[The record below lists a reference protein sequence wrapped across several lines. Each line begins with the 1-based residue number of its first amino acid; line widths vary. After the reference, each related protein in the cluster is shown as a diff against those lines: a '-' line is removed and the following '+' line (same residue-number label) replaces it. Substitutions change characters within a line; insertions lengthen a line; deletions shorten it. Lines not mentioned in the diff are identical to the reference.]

1 MSDELY
7 VLGLV
12 SHVFRVALL
21 AIGVLL
27 AVIAAL
33 DWASRA
39 RRLNPF
45 GAVARFMRNHVDPR
59 LGGVERQVVR
69 MGGQLSSTP
78 WWALLAYVVCAAL
91 AIALVDAVIGLVLDA
106 RFALG
111 RGAPGVLLLLVH
123 WTFAFLKIA
132 LLVRVVVSWVPR
144 LAYSRWLSWSF
155 GATDWMLRPLRRV
168 VPSLGVIDITP
179 LVAYFA
185 LVIVEWLVMSVLLAG
200 FA

>member
-7 VLGLV
+7 VLGVV
-12 SHVFRVALL
+12 SYVFRVALL
-21 AIGVLL
+21 ATGVLL
-27 AVIAAL
+27 AVIAVL
-33 DWASRA
+33 DWATRT

-45 GAVARFMRNHVDPR
+45 GAIARFMRNHVDPR
-59 LGGVERQVVR
+59 LAGVERQVVR
-69 MGGQLSSTP
+69 MGGQLSATP
-78 WWALLAYVVCAAL
+78 WWALVAYVVCAAL

-106 RFALG
+106 RFAFG
-111 RGAPGVLLLLVH
+111 RGAAGVLLLLVR
-123 WTFAFLKIA
+123 WTFAFLKLA
-132 LLVRVVVSWVPR
+132 LIVRVVVSWLPR

-179 LVAYFA
+179 LVAYFG

>member
-12 SHVFRVALL
+12 SYVFRVALL

-27 AVIAAL
+27 AVVAVL
-33 DWASRA
+33 DWAART

-45 GAVARFMRNHVDPR
+45 GAVARFLRNHVDPR
-59 LGGVERQVVR
+59 LGGAERQVVR

>member
-7 VLGLV
+7 ILGLV
-12 SHVFRVALL
+12 SYVIRVALL
-21 AIGVLL
+21 AIGLLL

-33 DWASRA
+33 DWAART

-45 GAVARFMRNHVDPR
+45 GAIARFTRNHVDPR
-59 LGGVERQVVR
+59 LAGVERQVVR
-69 MGGQLSSTP
+69 MGGQLSATP

-91 AIALVDAVIGLVLDA
+91 AIALVDAAIGIVLDA
-106 RFALG
+106 RLALG
-111 RGAPGVLLLLVH
+111 RGAPGVLLLLVR

-132 LLVRVVVSWVPR
+132 LIVRVVVSWLPR

-179 LVAYFA
+179 LVAYFG
-185 LVIVEWLVMSVLLAG
+185 LVIVEWLVMSILLAG

>member
-1 MSDELY
+1 MSDQLW

-12 SHVFRVALL
+12 SHVVRLALL
-21 AIGVLL
+21 AIGIVL
-27 AVIAAL
+27 AMVAAL
-33 DWASRA
+33 DWAART

-45 GAVARFMRNHVDPR
+45 GGIARFMRNRVDPR
-59 LGGVERQVVR
+59 LAGVERQVVR
-69 MGGQLSSTP
+69 MGGQLSATP
-78 WWALLAYVVCAAL
+78 WWALLAYIVGAAL
-91 AIALVDAVIGLVLDA
+91 AIALVDGAIGLVLDA
-106 RFALG
+106 RFAVG
-111 RGAPGVLLLLVH
+111 RGAPGVLLLLVR

-132 LLVRVVVSWVPR
+132 LIVRVVVSWLPR

-168 VPSLGVIDITP
+168 VPPLGVIDITP
-179 LVAYFA
+179 IVAYFG

>member
-155 GATDWMLRPLRRV
+155 CATDWMLRPLRRV

-185 LVIVEWLVMSVLLAG
+185 LVIVEWLVMSVLLSG

>member
-33 DWASRA
+33 DWASHA

-185 LVIVEWLVMSVLLAG
+185 LVIVEWLVMSVLLSG

>member
-78 WWALLAYVVCAAL
+78 WWALLAYGVCAAL

-185 LVIVEWLVMSVLLAG
+185 LVIVEWLVMSVLLSG

>member
-7 VLGLV
+7 ILGLV
-12 SHVFRVALL
+12 SYVIRVALL
-21 AIGVLL
+21 AIGLLL

-33 DWASRA
+33 DWAART

-45 GAVARFMRNHVDPR
+45 GAIARFTRNHVDPR
-59 LGGVERQVVR
+59 LAGVERQVVR
-69 MGGQLSSTP
+69 MGGQLSATP

-91 AIALVDAVIGLVLDA
+91 AIALVDAAIGLVLDA
-106 RFALG
+106 RLALG
-111 RGAPGVLLLLVH
+111 RGAPGVLLLLVR

-132 LLVRVVVSWVPR
+132 LIVRVVVSWLPR

-179 LVAYFA
+179 LVAYFG
-185 LVIVEWLVMSVLLAG
+185 LVIVEWLVMSILLAG

>member
-1 MSDELY
+1 
-7 VLGLV
+7 
-12 SHVFRVALL
+12 
-21 AIGVLL
+21 
-27 AVIAAL
+27 
-33 DWASRA
+33 
-39 RRLNPF
+39 
-45 GAVARFMRNHVDPR
+45 
-59 LGGVERQVVR
+59 
-69 MGGQLSSTP
+69 
-78 WWALLAYVVCAAL
+78 VVCAAL